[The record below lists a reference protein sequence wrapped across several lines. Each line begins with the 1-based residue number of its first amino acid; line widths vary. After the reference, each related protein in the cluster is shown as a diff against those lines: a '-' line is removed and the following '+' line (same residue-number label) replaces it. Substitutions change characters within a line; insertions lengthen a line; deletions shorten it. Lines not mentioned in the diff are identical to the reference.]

1 MTENTTAWDNVL
13 LARHKN
19 RPKAQYY
26 IREIFQDFIELH
38 GDRAFGDDKAVIG
51 GLARIKDSNITLAAI
66 TKGENT
72 YENIERNFGMSHPEG
87 YRKILRLL
95 KQAEKFNRTVILL
108 IDTPGAF
115 CGVGAEERGQGHAIA
130 QGLIGL
136 VNLKVPVI
144 SIVTGEGGS
153 GGALAL
159 SLGDKV
165 AMLENSVYSI
175 LSPEG
180 FASIIWKDA
189 SKAKEA
195 AEIMKLTAKDLKT
208 FNIIDDIIGEPKGG
222 AHVNPKEAAL
232 SLKNYIINSLE
243 ELKSCSPEYLLK
255 KRYDKYRY
263 IDRLWLDKTPFM

>member
-153 GGALAL
+153 GG
-159 SLGDKV
+159 
-165 AMLENSVYSI
+165 
-175 LSPEG
+175 
-180 FASIIWKDA
+180 
-189 SKAKEA
+189 
-195 AEIMKLTAKDLKT
+195 
-208 FNIIDDIIGEPKGG
+208 
-222 AHVNPKEAAL
+222 
-232 SLKNYIINSLE
+232 
-243 ELKSCSPEYLLK
+243 
-255 KRYDKYRY
+255 
-263 IDRLWLDKTPFM
+263 